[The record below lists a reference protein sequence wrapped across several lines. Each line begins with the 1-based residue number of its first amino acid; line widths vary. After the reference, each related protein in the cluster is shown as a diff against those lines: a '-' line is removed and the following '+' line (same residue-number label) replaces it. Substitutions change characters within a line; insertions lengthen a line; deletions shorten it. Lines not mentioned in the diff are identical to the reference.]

1 MLLRDCHFESSLS
14 TFIFSQQI
22 PERSFWGCISFLF
35 IYDIFITLPFVFF
48 LLEKGEISTETPEL
62 LCYNG
67 QKEEE
72 ELSIRLKRRK
82 LI

>member
-14 TFIFSQQI
+14 TFIF
-22 PERSFWGCISFLF
+22 L
-35 IYDIFITLPFVFF
+35 V
-48 LLEKGEISTETPEL
+48 KGEISTETPEL

-72 ELSIRLKRRK
+72 ELLIRLKRRK